1 MLTICGAKRFK
12 SMSALNIQF
21 RIFSLVLLLATL
33 FLSFS
38 AAHAQQDTAN
48 TVTNAAATRV
58 TTPIFKE
65 AQRWRGKLGEDVV
78 EMRLQ
83 PKLEDIDSVEG
94 DYIVF
99 GGNRNKGNKILLA
112 GEVNGTTLSM
122 EESEDGIDVSGQWD
136 GKLEG
141 KILRGKWQSDDGKTI
156 KDFILELM
164 PLAVSKTGKFKRASL
179 LHLKT
184 AQ

>member
-1 MLTICGAKRFK
+1 MP
-12 SMSALNIQF
+12 ALHIQF
-21 RIFSLVLLLATL
+21 RTLSLALVFVPL
-33 FLSFS
+33 FLSVS
-38 AAHAQQDTAN
+38 VVHAQQDVAN

-58 TTPIFKE
+58 TTSIFKE

-112 GEVNGTTLSM
+112 GEVNGTTLTM
-122 EESEDGIDVSGQWD
+122 EESEDGVDVSGQWD

-164 PLAVSKTGKFKRASL
+164 PPAVSKAGKSKRASP